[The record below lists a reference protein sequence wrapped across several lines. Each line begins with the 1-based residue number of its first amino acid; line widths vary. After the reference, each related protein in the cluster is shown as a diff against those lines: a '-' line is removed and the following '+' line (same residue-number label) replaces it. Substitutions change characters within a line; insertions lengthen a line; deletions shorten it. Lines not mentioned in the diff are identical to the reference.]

1 MNDDLTLDPNA
12 LDRLGGLL
20 RQRGALG
27 ANEPISSRLISG
39 GRSNLT
45 YEVSSDRDTW
55 VLRRPPLGHVLST
68 AHDMGRE
75 YRVLTALG
83 NPSVNVPVPETVLMC
98 DDMDIIGAPFYVMKR
113 IEGVVLRTADQA
125 LALNDSDQIHLS
137 ERLIDVLDDLHAID
151 PVSIGLGDFGKPVG
165 FMPRQVKRWS
175 RQLADSRSR
184 PIHGIE
190 ELAADLESSM
200 PIQVDS
206 TIVHGDFRLDNC
218 LVRNGDIEAVLDWE
232 MSTLGDPLSDL
243 GLFAVYYAGLADIPN
258 PIVQSPGGLG
268 SYPSLDVL
276 LDRYALRS
284 GRDLS
289 ELDWYIAFAW
299 FKFAVILEGIHYRST
314 LGATVGEGFDGVSEL
329 VQPSV
334 DRGRAALAIRTRR
347 P

>member
-175 RQLADSRSR
+175 RQLADSRSQ